1 MKILFVCLGNI
12 CRSPIA
18 EGVLQHYIDT
28 MQLEWQTDS
37 AGTEF
42 FHVGE
47 QPHQFSQQVC
57 LENGIDISQ
66 QKARQ
71 FTRQDMDRFDK
82 IYVMATD
89 VYNNLKEIAGNS
101 FDANK
106 VHFFLNE
113 LYPGQ
118 NRSVTDP
125 WYGGLEGYYPVFDEI
140 RRGCEAIVTK
150 YRN

>member
-18 EGVLQHYIDT
+18 EGVLQHLIET
-28 MQLEWQTDS
+28 MPLDWQTDS

-42 FHVGE
+42 FHVGGE
-47 QPHQFSQQVC
+47 PHQFSQQVC
-57 LENGIDISQ
+57 RENGIDISQ

-89 VYNNLKEIAGNS
+89 VYKNLREIAGDS
-101 FDANK
+101 FDAYK
-106 VHFFLNE
+106 VDFFLNE
-113 LYPGQ
+113 LYPGE

-125 WYGGLEGYYPVFDEI
+125 WYGGLEGYYPVYDEI
-140 RRGCEAIVTK
+140 RKGCEAIVKK
-150 YRN
+150 YQN